1 MFWSFNYT
9 QSTTHRFFSIAASI
23 NDDPNCFKPSKKK
36 KKHIDSGKDNITEA
50 LWNADPSPLSPSS
63 KLSRRLRDRM
73 NIPYYMGTNR
83 SIVGIGMFVRFL
95 NKEEK
100 YRIRYCM
107 LGLSTKD
114 EPRQKDDDVL
124 SYITG
129 RYGTD
134 VPYGDFSKIQMSI
147 LVTTLIAMI
156 HGILYY
162 NNFLGSS
169 HNRNTIIIN

>member
-1 MFWSFNYT
+1 
-9 QSTTHRFFSIAASI
+9 
-23 NDDPNCFKPSKKK
+23 
-36 KKHIDSGKDNITEA
+36 
-50 LWNADPSPLSPSS
+50 
-63 KLSRRLRDRM
+63 
-73 NIPYYMGTNR
+73 
-83 SIVGIGMFVRFL
+83 
-95 NKEEK
+95 
-100 YRIRYCM
+100 M